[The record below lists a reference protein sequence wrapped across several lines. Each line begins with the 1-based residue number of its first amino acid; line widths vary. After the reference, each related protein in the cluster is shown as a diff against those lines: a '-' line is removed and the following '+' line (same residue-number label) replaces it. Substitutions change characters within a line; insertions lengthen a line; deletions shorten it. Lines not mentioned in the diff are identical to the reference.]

1 MFLAALGL
9 VVARRFSLVAA
20 SGGLHSRCRL
30 AIAVAS
36 LVAEHR
42 LQSVWASVVMAHGL
56 CPTAGGVFPD
66 QGSDPCP
73 LH

>member
-1 MFLAALGL
+1 MCGLSLVVVSRGYFLVAGLGLLTEAAAL
-9 VVARRFSLVAA
+9 
-20 SGGLHSRCRL
+20 L
-30 AIAVAS
+30 A
-36 LVAEHR
+36 EDR